1 MSIIHDMCGSDR
13 DVHKVGRRQ
22 RQMSIRDG
30 VMIGREVYSN
40 PYLLATIDQD
50 LFGDRKPI
58 ATRENIMLDYINY
71 CDRQILAG
79 ARLHH
84 MSRHVLGLFQGEVG
98 ARAFRRTISENAC
111 KADATTEVL
120 KMAMSKLV

>member
-1 MSIIHDMCGSDR
+1 MAAIS
-13 DVHKVGRRQ
+13 
-22 RQMSIRDG
+22 
-30 VMIGREVYSN
+30 
-40 PYLLATIDQD
+40 QD
-50 LFGDRKPI
+50 LCGDLKPI

-84 MSRHVLGLFQGEVG
+84 MSRPVPGLLQGVVG